1 MILPVLRAGSWP
13 AVAGISGV
21 AVVVGGCGMAS
32 PAIAPVLLTIA
43 FTLLATAA
51 AFALDEPASQVV
63 DVTPTGPVRRTGIRA
78 LALLAPVTAGA
89 VLMLAG
95 AQRGLALPWA
105 ATGLA
110 LAGNVVLGFAVA
122 CVARTRTG
130 EPGAPVSGAVA
141 LVLMAPTILPFVA
154 RRVST
159 FPASDGDGLSSSTVW
174 STVLAVC
181 MAAVAL
187 SIDGRLLAGRRPVR
201 GDPVTTQRTSSSSRG
216 DTMSAAPRQPSEV
229 GRFVAIG
236 GLCGLTW
243 AASLRGWM
251 VELAAG
257 ESTSSVTWLT
267 FALLLLPGLA
277 IGVLFGWSAYLRS
290 TGIDGSRWLIF
301 APVLF
306 ASALLDP
313 EIFSAFI
320 HTGEG
325 GGSLMVV
332 ATALCSG
339 FVLSRRRWS
348 IAGAACALVALL
360 GLLLLGSIGTM
371 AAPLSSAR
379 GAWVCLFGLTLVLL
393 LCLASVLPYPPVRPP
408 RGATSWVALGVLGGL
423 AWACALRS
431 FMAAV
436 AGVESGVDWG
446 LTFGYIL
453 LPGAV
458 IGGLLGWAEFLRRH
472 RDGPGR
478 RRLAYAPLL
487 FAAVLVPGL
496 LHPDSFLDG
505 GIGGGAIGV
514 PVIAMLGGF
523 AISGRGPA
531 WGRALAGLG
540 FTAGFVVWLL
550 VAVQVGGESFAL
562 DTPHGLWV
570 SVLYES
576 LLVTFALAASV
587 PHRPGGRRGSP
598 VPTPPR
604 ARLTEAR

>member
-1 MILPVLRAGSWP
+1 M
-13 AVAGISGV
+13 
-21 AVVVGGCGMAS
+21 
-32 PAIAPVLLTIA
+32 
-43 FTLLATAA
+43 
-51 AFALDEPASQVV
+51 
-63 DVTPTGPVRRTGIRA
+63 
-78 LALLAPVTAGA
+78 
-89 VLMLAG
+89 
-95 AQRGLALPWA
+95 
-105 ATGLA
+105 
-110 LAGNVVLGFAVA
+110 
-122 CVARTRTG
+122 
-130 EPGAPVSGAVA
+130 
-141 LVLMAPTILPFVA
+141 
-154 RRVST
+154 
-159 FPASDGDGLSSSTVW
+159 
-174 STVLAVC
+174 
-181 MAAVAL
+181 
-187 SIDGRLLAGRRPVR
+187 
-201 GDPVTTQRTSSSSRG
+201 RTSSSTRG
-216 DTMSAAPRQPSEV
+216 DAMFNASRQWSEA

-267 FALLLLPGLA
+267 FALLLLPGLT

-290 TGIDGSRWLIF
+290 TGMRGSRWLIF
-301 APVLF
+301 TPALF
-306 ASALLDP
+306 ATALLDP

-332 ATALCSG
+332 FTALSSG
-339 FVLSRRRWS
+339 FVLSRRHWS
-348 IAGAACALVALL
+348 IAAAACALVALL
-360 GLLLLGSIGTM
+360 GLLLLGFIGTM
-371 AAPLSSAR
+371 AAPLSTAR
-379 GAWVCLFGLTLVLL
+379 GAWVCLYGLTLVLL
-393 LCLASVLPYPPVRPP
+393 LCLASVLPYRPVRPP
-408 RGATSWVALGVLGGL
+408 RGAASWIALGALGGL

-436 AGVESGVDWG
+436 AGDDSGVDWG

-458 IGGLLGWAEFLRRH
+458 IGALLGWAEFLRRH

-478 RRLAYAPLL
+478 HRLGYAPLL

-496 LHPDSFLDG
+496 LHPESFLED

-523 AISGRGPA
+523 AISGRGPV

-540 FTAGFVVWLL
+540 FTTGFVVWLL
-550 VAVQVGGESFAL
+550 AAVPVGGESFAL

-587 PHRPGGRRGSP
+587 PHRPTGRRAAP
-598 VPTPPR
+598 VPAALQTRTTGAP
-604 ARLTEAR
+604 

>member
-1 MILPVLRAGSWP
+1 M
-13 AVAGISGV
+13 
-21 AVVVGGCGMAS
+21 
-32 PAIAPVLLTIA
+32 
-43 FTLLATAA
+43 F
-51 AFALDEPASQVV
+51 DE
-63 DVTPTGPVRRTGIRA
+63 
-78 LALLAPVTAGA
+78 
-89 VLMLAG
+89 
-95 AQRGLALPWA
+95 
-105 ATGLA
+105 
-110 LAGNVVLGFAVA
+110 
-122 CVARTRTG
+122 
-130 EPGAPVSGAVA
+130 
-141 LVLMAPTILPFVA
+141 
-154 RRVST
+154 
-159 FPASDGDGLSSSTVW
+159 
-174 STVLAVC
+174 
-181 MAAVAL
+181 
-187 SIDGRLLAGRRPVR
+187 AGRR
-201 GDPVTTQRTSSSSRG
+201 
-216 DTMSAAPRQPSEV
+216 SEA
-229 GRFVAIG
+229 GRFVAMG

-243 AASLRGWM
+243 AAALRGWM
-251 VELAAG
+251 VELATG

-277 IGVLFGWSAYLRS
+277 IGVLLGWSTYLRS
-290 TGIDGSRWLIF
+290 IGMRGSRWLILT
-301 APVLF
+301 PVLF

-320 HTGEG
+320 HTGQG

-332 ATALCSG
+332 VTALASG

-348 IAGAACALVALL
+348 IAAAACALVALL
-360 GLLLLGSIGTM
+360 GLLLLGFMGTM
-371 AAPLSSAR
+371 AAPLNTAR
-379 GAWVCLFGLTLVLL
+379 GAWVCLYGLTLVLL
-393 LCLASVLPYPPVRPP
+393 LCLASVLPYRPVRAP
-408 RGATSWVALGVLGGL
+408 RGAASWVALGALGGL

-436 AGVESGVDWG
+436 AGVESGVEWG

-458 IGGLLGWAEFLRRH
+458 IGALLGRAEFLRRH

-478 RRLAYAPLL
+478 RRLAYTPLL

-496 LHPDSFLDG
+496 LHPESFLEG

-523 AISGRGPA
+523 AISGRGSV

-550 VAVQVGGESFAL
+550 VAVSVGGESFAL

-587 PHRPGGRRGSP
+587 PHHPTGRGAAP
-598 VPTPPR
+598 VPGALQIR
-604 ARLTEAR
+604 ITEAP

>member
-1 MILPVLRAGSWP
+1 M
-13 AVAGISGV
+13 
-21 AVVVGGCGMAS
+21 
-32 PAIAPVLLTIA
+32 
-43 FTLLATAA
+43 
-51 AFALDEPASQVV
+51 
-63 DVTPTGPVRRTGIRA
+63 
-78 LALLAPVTAGA
+78 
-89 VLMLAG
+89 
-95 AQRGLALPWA
+95 
-105 ATGLA
+105 
-110 LAGNVVLGFAVA
+110 
-122 CVARTRTG
+122 
-130 EPGAPVSGAVA
+130 
-141 LVLMAPTILPFVA
+141 
-154 RRVST
+154 ST
-159 FPASDGDGLSSSTVW
+159 SSSTREDATFDASRQW
-174 STVLAVC
+174 SEA
-181 MAAVAL
+181 
-187 SIDGRLLAGRRPVR
+187 
-201 GDPVTTQRTSSSSRG
+201 
-216 DTMSAAPRQPSEV
+216 
-229 GRFVAIG
+229 GRFVAVG

-277 IGVLFGWSAYLRS
+277 IGVLLGWSAYLRS
-290 TGIDGSRWLIF
+290 TGVRGSRWLIF
-301 APVLF
+301 TPALF

-332 ATALCSG
+332 FTALSSG
-339 FVLSRRRWS
+339 FVLSRRHWS
-348 IAGAACALVALL
+348 IAAAACALVALL
-360 GLLLLGSIGTM
+360 GLLLLGFIGTM
-371 AAPLSSAR
+371 AAPLSTAR
-379 GAWVCLFGLTLVLL
+379 GAWVCLYGLTLVLL
-393 LCLASVLPYPPVRPP
+393 LCLASVLPYRPVRPP
-408 RGATSWVALGVLGGL
+408 RGAASWIALGALGGL

-436 AGVESGVDWG
+436 AGDDSGVDWG

-458 IGGLLGWAEFLRRH
+458 IGALLGWAEFLRRH

-478 RRLAYAPLL
+478 HRLAYAPLL

-496 LHPDSFLDG
+496 LHPGSFLED

-540 FTAGFVVWLL
+540 FTVGFVVWLL
-550 VAVQVGGESFAL
+550 VAVPVGGESFAL
-562 DTPHGLWV
+562 GTPHGLWV
-570 SVLYES
+570 TVLYES

-587 PHRPGGRRGSP
+587 PHRRTRPRAAP
-598 VPTPPR
+598 VPAALPTRITGAP
-604 ARLTEAR
+604 